1 MCSPAGCPY
10 VLSSSSSS
18 SLFPPSPSL
27 PHHHSSMQRSWTAHT
42 SCRHGYPADQ
52 HCFWCLLDSSH
63 KNSFQNWIFVIS
75 PFYHVQWCTGAGSN
89 QLMKRWWTAQLSS
102 TFSHSHSRFRWLWSV
117 FRPWKLLDMAKQKA
131 EPSCPQR
138 WNYSTAYKVPPS
150 SDYAGVA
157 FTPPSFVTPL
167 SLTSHIQIITMLV
180 EFWFWTI
187 SHVLHLLSRLLDQST
202 SSACHEYVRGS
213 WLHLSL

>member
-1 MCSPAGCPY
+1 MFCRLLLPAPY
-10 VLSSSSSS
+10 FLPPPP
-18 SLFPPSPSL
+18 FPTITLQCREAELHTHLVVTVTLQTSTVSDACWTLPTRTPS
-27 PHHHSSMQRSWTAHT
+27 RTG
-42 SCRHGYPADQ
+42 SC
-52 HCFWCLLDSSH
+52 
-63 KNSFQNWIFVIS
+63 VIS

-102 TFSHSHSRFRWLWSV
+102 TFSHSHSRLRWLWSV
-117 FRPWKLLDMAKQKA
+117 FRPWKLIDMAKQKA

-187 SHVLHLLSRLLDQST
+187 SHVLHLLSRLLDQPT